1 MTRGGYGII
10 YRATWLKYDTRNRL
24 IKNETVILK
33 RFENSKNIGTYF
45 LNELKSYYHCFKD
58 KKGHIIKTYGFTK
71 DPELEDYIIVMKY
84 ASGGDLHKH
93 LQKDFARIK
102 WDSEKLRILHQIS
115 AGLETI
121 HNKKFIHRDFHSG
134 NILFDQQHK
143 KTLNDDWK
151 IGDLGLSQAVN
162 SESSNNEIYGVIPY
176 IAPEIFRG
184 SIFSKEADI
193 YSLGM
198 IMWEL
203 TTGCKPF
210 DNVEHDHHLIYK
222 ILDGERPKITEDTPE
237 CYAELMKSCWDPDP
251 KKRPSIKD
259 IRLTFGRWIY
269 KKVNEEE
276 FSQGEAKRAKLMES
290 KKIGPEFAEKP
301 HLGAIYTSRPLSA
314 LISKCSSI
322 YSFSTI
328 SIDSHY
334 ISELKNNTDVES
346 LSSQNLNSAIQKFP
360 TALDSRYNSTE
371 LEFDINTESLSLYDL
386 NSTIQNYSTALDS
399 RYVSAELDLDINTE
413 SLSSQNISSTL
424 QNYSTALDFRYIS
437 TELDLD
443 IKTESFRSQNSSST
457 IQNFTTSLKKRRN
470 EELLNVETHN
480 DSGKRIKAG

>member
-1 MTRGGYGII
+1 
-10 YRATWLKYDTRNRL
+10 
-24 IKNETVILK
+24 
-33 RFENSKNIGTYF
+33 
-45 LNELKSYYHCFKD
+45 
-58 KKGHIIKTYGFTK
+58 
-71 DPELEDYIIVMKY
+71 MKY

-162 SESSNNEIYGVIPY
+162 SESSNNEVYGVIPY

-193 YSLGM
+193 YSL
-198 IMWEL
+198 
-203 TTGCKPF
+203 
-210 DNVEHDHHLIYK
+210 
-222 ILDGERPKITEDTPE
+222 
-237 CYAELMKSCWDPDP
+237 A
-251 KKRPSIKD
+251 
-259 IRLTFGRWIY
+259 
-269 KKVNEEE
+269 
-276 FSQGEAKRAKLMES
+276 
-290 KKIGPEFAEKP
+290 
-301 HLGAIYTSRPLSA
+301 
-314 LISKCSSI
+314 
-322 YSFSTI
+322 
-328 SIDSHY
+328 
-334 ISELKNNTDVES
+334 
-346 LSSQNLNSAIQKFP
+346 SQNLNSAIQKFP
-360 TALDSRYNSTE
+360 TALNSRYSSAELELDINTESLSLYDLNSTIQNYSTALDSRYNSTE

-413 SLSSQNISSTL
+413 SSTL

-437 TELDLD
+437 TELELD
-443 IKTESFRSQNSSST
+443 IKTESFRSQNLSST
-457 IQNFTTSLKKRRN
+457 IQNFSTSLKKRRN
-470 EELLNVETHN
+470 EELLNVETHD
-480 DSGKRIKAG
+480 DSGNYLSG